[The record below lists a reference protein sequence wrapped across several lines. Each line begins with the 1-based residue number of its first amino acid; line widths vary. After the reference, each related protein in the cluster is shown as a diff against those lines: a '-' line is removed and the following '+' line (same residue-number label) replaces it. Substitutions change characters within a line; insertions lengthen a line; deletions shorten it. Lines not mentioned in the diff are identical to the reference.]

1 MLRLRTNTAQHLRI
15 MRASNGTREDKTAQS
30 RQASP
35 RPDRRGG
42 ARHEW
47 GNSCTDVLQLVSATR
62 GALNGV
68 MSEVVH
74 RSLLSEITARTGQR
88 LAITNWSLTM
98 PRRDV
103 HTVRKGMFDK
113 EKDDDIR

>member
-1 MLRLRTNTAQHLRI
+1 MLQMAQERTKPLNRVRRVRGQIDAVE
-15 MRASNGTREDKTAQS
+15 RAI
-30 RQASP
+30 
-35 RPDRRGG
+35 
-42 ARHEW
+42 EW
-47 GNSCTDVLQLVSATR
+47 GNSCTDVLQTVSATR

-74 RSLLSEITARTGQR
+74 RSLLSEITARTEQR
-88 LAITNWSLTM
+88 LAITNWSLTI

-103 HTVRKGMFDK
+103 RTERKGMFDK

>member
-1 MLRLRTNTAQHLRI
+1 MLQTAQERTKLLDRVRRVRGQI
-15 MRASNGTREDKTAQS
+15 DAVERAI
-30 RQASP
+30 
-35 RPDRRGG
+35 
-42 ARHEW
+42 EW

-98 PRRDV
+98 PRRMYAQK
-103 HTVRKGMFDK
+103 RKGMFDK